1 MYHWMVYIHVLATF
15 AFLLT
20 HGVSSVVALRLRRQ
34 RDPAVARAWLQL
46 NASGGFVA
54 VFYGSLLTLL
64 VSGVISGFMG
74 DWWGNGWIWLALA
87 LLIGIIVAMFVIGT
101 RHYGRVRR
109 ALGMGYFDGRQEQPA
124 GEPAA
129 AGPRPEK
136 IALSCLR
143 RWPNARL
150 VSAKNS
156 GLASGGQNPG
166 DRRSSTTTAERTSGA
181 G

>member
-124 GEPAA
+124 GEPA
-129 AGPRPEK
+129 
-136 IALSCLR
+136 
-143 RWPNARL
+143 
-150 VSAKNS
+150 
-156 GLASGGQNPG
+156 
-166 DRRSSTTTAERTSGA
+166 TAEEIDALLANAPAITLAAIGFGGIA
-181 G
+181 VILWLMMFKPF

>member
-1 MYHWMVYIHVLATF
+1 MYPWMVYIHVLATF
-15 AFLLT
+15 AFLLA

-87 LLIGIIVAMFVIGT
+87 LLIGIIAAMFVIGT

-109 ALGMGYFDGRQEQPA
+109 ALGMAYFDGRQEHPA
-124 GEPAA
+124 SEPAA
-129 AGPRPEK
+129 AEE
-136 IALSCLR
+136 IDAL
-143 RWPNARL
+143 L
-150 VSAKNS
+150 VSAPAIT
-156 GLASGGQNPG
+156 LAAIGFGGIAVILWLMMFKPF
-166 DRRSSTTTAERTSGA
+166 
-181 G
+181 

>member
-129 AGPRPEK
+129 AEEIDALLANAPAITLAAIGFGG
-136 IALSCLR
+136 IAVILWLMMFK
-143 RWPNARL
+143 PF
-150 VSAKNS
+150 
-156 GLASGGQNPG
+156 
-166 DRRSSTTTAERTSGA
+166 
-181 G
+181 